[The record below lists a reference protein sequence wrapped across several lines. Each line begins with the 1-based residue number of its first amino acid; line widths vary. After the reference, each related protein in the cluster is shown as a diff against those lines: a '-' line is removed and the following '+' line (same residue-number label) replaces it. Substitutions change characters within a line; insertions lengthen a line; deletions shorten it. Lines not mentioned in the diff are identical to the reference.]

1 MVVQGVEDIGW
12 NEVAE
17 IRLADGEVRH
27 GVVLDVHLDYAIVEV
42 LEGTAGMRLDG
53 VRTAF
58 GGGPMSVPIT
68 EDWLGRVCDGRGE
81 PLDEGPPILGS
92 RRREI
97 TGTPINPAVR
107 IPPSEPIITGV
118 SSIDGLATLVR
129 GQKLPI
135 FSVGG
140 LPHLELAAQIAVQA
154 HVAGEPFAVVF
165 AALGVTHADAAS
177 LRRTLETR
185 AGERETVLFINT
197 ADDPVVERLMTP
209 RLALTVAEH
218 LAFECDRHV
227 LVLLAD
233 VTNYAEALRQVSA
246 ARGEVPTRR
255 GYPGYLY
262 SDLASLFE
270 RAGRMRDRRG
280 SVTLVPVLTM
290 PAGDITHPVPDLTG
304 YITEGQL
311 VLAADLHARGVY
323 PPLDLMGSLSRLMR
337 RGTGAHLTREDHPEL
352 SDQLY
357 ALTARAAAGGR
368 ARRDRRR
375 RRAAG
380 RRPAPARISRERSSA
395 SSSARGSSEARTLEA
410 TLDLGW
416 QVASRLPAAELTMV
430 SRQTLATRYRAEGS
444 PMPSTGT
451 SGKAARLV
459 LRRQLEVARRGAD
472 LLSRKR
478 QALLADQRRLREEAA
493 ATAAEWT
500 EAVDEAERWL
510 ARAALLDGASE
521 MAQDRLIPGALA
533 GADGRLGAV
542 DGHRPT
548 THRRLRAGPSPAG
561 LLAGRELGS
570 ALRSVRLP
578 PRDPSRRRAGRRP
591 DRARAGLARAR
602 HRRPPGTRDRAALDP
617 AARGR
622 PGRARAQPRGGRTR
636 GGRAPA
642 PARPTPR
649 GALSRAL
656 VQ

>member
-1 MVVQGVEDIGW
+1 MSAAGGPGEGRREDPVQLPPRPIEYSSTASIRGPLMVVQGVEDVGW

-27 GVVLDVHLDYAIVEV
+27 GVVLDIHLDYAIVEV
-42 LEGTAGMRLDG
+42 LEGTAGMRLEG

-58 GGGPMSVPIT
+58 GGGPMSVPVT

-81 PLDEGPPILGS
+81 PLDEGPPILAS

-118 SSIDGLATLVR
+118 SAIDGLATLVR

-165 AALGVTHADAAS
+165 AALGVTHTDAAS
-177 LRRTLETR
+177 LRQTLETR
-185 AGERETVLFINT
+185 AGEREAVLFINT

-246 ARGEVPTRR
+246 ARGEIPTRR
-255 GYPGYLY
+255 GFPGYLY

-270 RAGRMRDRRG
+270 RAGRMRDRPG

-311 VLAADLHARGVY
+311 VLATDLHARGIY

-337 RGTGAHLTREDHPEL
+337 RGTGAHLTREDHLEL

-357 ALTARAAAGGR
+357 ALTARALQAAELAEIVGADALPAADQRLLAFR
-368 ARRDRRR
+368 AQL
-375 RRAAG
+375 
-380 RRPAPARISRERSSA
+380 ERKFLSQGQQES
-395 SSSARGSSEARTLEA
+395 RTLET

-416 QVASRLPAAELTMV
+416 QVVSQLPATELTMV
-430 SRQTLATRYRAEGS
+430 SRQTLAAHYRAE
-444 PMPSTGT
+444 
-451 SGKAARLV
+451 
-459 LRRQLEVARRGAD
+459 ED
-472 LLSRKR
+472 
-478 QALLADQRRLREEAA
+478 D
-493 ATAAEWT
+493 AEH
-500 EAVDEAERWL
+500 
-510 ARAALLDGASE
+510 
-521 MAQDRLIPGALA
+521 
-533 GADGRLGAV
+533 
-542 DGHRPT
+542 GHV
-548 THRRLRAGPSPAG
+548 G
-561 LLAGRELGS
+561 
-570 ALRSVRLP
+570 
-578 PRDPSRRRAGRRP
+578 
-591 DRARAGLARAR
+591 
-602 HRRPPGTRDRAALDP
+602 
-617 AARGR
+617 
-622 PGRARAQPRGGRTR
+622 
-636 GGRAPA
+636 
-642 PARPTPR
+642 
-649 GALSRAL
+649 
-656 VQ
+656 

>member
-1 MVVQGVEDIGW
+1 MTGARAGGEGRGDDPARLPPQPIEYSSTASIRGPLMVVQGVRDIGW

-27 GVVLDVHLDYAIVEV
+27 GVVLDIHLDHAVVEV

-58 GGGPMSVPIT
+58 GGGPMSVPVT

-81 PLDEGPPILGS
+81 PLDGGPPILDS
-92 RRREI
+92 RHREI
-97 TGTPINPAVR
+97 AGTPINPAVR
-107 IPPSEPIITGV
+107 TPPSEPIITGI
-118 SSIDGLATLVR
+118 SAIDGLATLVR

-177 LRRTLETR
+177 LRATLETR
-185 AGERETVLFINT
+185 ADEREAVLFINT
-197 ADDPVVERLMTP
+197 AEDPVLERLMTP

-270 RAGRMRDRRG
+270 RAGRMRGRRG

-337 RGTGAHLTREDHPEL
+337 RGAGGTLTREDHLEL

-357 ALTARAAAGGR
+357 SLMARALQAADLAEIVGADALPAADQRLLAFRTALEREFLSQGR
-368 ARRDRRR
+368 Q
-375 RRAAG
+375 
-380 RRPAPARISRERSSA
+380 
-395 SSSARGSSEARTLEA
+395 EARTLEA

-416 QVASRLPAAELTMV
+416 RVASRLPAAELTMV
-430 SRQTLATRYRAEGS
+430 SRQTLASRYRGEEPNAEHGNV
-444 PMPSTGT
+444 G
-451 SGKAARLV
+451 
-459 LRRQLEVARRGAD
+459 
-472 LLSRKR
+472 
-478 QALLADQRRLREEAA
+478 
-493 ATAAEWT
+493 
-500 EAVDEAERWL
+500 
-510 ARAALLDGASE
+510 
-521 MAQDRLIPGALA
+521 
-533 GADGRLGAV
+533 
-542 DGHRPT
+542 
-548 THRRLRAGPSPAG
+548 
-561 LLAGRELGS
+561 
-570 ALRSVRLP
+570 
-578 PRDPSRRRAGRRP
+578 
-591 DRARAGLARAR
+591 
-602 HRRPPGTRDRAALDP
+602 
-617 AARGR
+617 
-622 PGRARAQPRGGRTR
+622 
-636 GGRAPA
+636 
-642 PARPTPR
+642 
-649 GALSRAL
+649 
-656 VQ
+656 

>member
-1 MVVQGVEDIGW
+1 MTSASVPGEGRPEDQAELPPQPIEYSSTASIRGPLMVVRGVEGIGW

-27 GVVLDVHLDYAIVEV
+27 GVVLDVHLDHAIVEV
-42 LEGTAGMRLDG
+42 LEGTTGMRLDG

-58 GGGPMSVPIT
+58 GGAPMSVAIT
-68 EDWLGRVCDGRGE
+68 EDWLGRVCNGRGE
-81 PLDEGPPILGS
+81 PLDGGPPVLSS

-118 SSIDGLATLVR
+118 SAIDGLATLVR

-154 HVAGEPFAVVF
+154 HVADEPFAVVF

-177 LRRTLETR
+177 LQRTLETR
-185 AGERETVLFINT
+185 AGEGEAVLFVNT

-270 RAGRMRDRRG
+270 RAGRMRDHRG

-357 ALTARAAAGGR
+357 SLTARALQAAELAEIVG
-368 ARRDRRR
+368 ADALPVVDRRLL
-375 RRAAG
+375 AF
-380 RRPAPARISRERSSA
+380 REALEREFLSQ
-395 SSSARGSSEARTLEA
+395 GQQEARTLER

-416 QVASRLPAAELTMV
+416 QVASRLPAAELTMI
-430 SRQTLATRYRAEGS
+430 SRQTLAARYRE
-444 PMPSTGT
+444 
-451 SGKAARLV
+451 
-459 LRRQLEVARRGAD
+459 
-472 LLSRKR
+472 
-478 QALLADQRRLREEAA
+478 EEAD
-493 ATAAEWT
+493 AEH
-500 EAVDEAERWL
+500 
-510 ARAALLDGASE
+510 
-521 MAQDRLIPGALA
+521 
-533 GADGRLGAV
+533 
-542 DGHRPT
+542 GHV
-548 THRRLRAGPSPAG
+548 G
-561 LLAGRELGS
+561 
-570 ALRSVRLP
+570 
-578 PRDPSRRRAGRRP
+578 
-591 DRARAGLARAR
+591 
-602 HRRPPGTRDRAALDP
+602 
-617 AARGR
+617 
-622 PGRARAQPRGGRTR
+622 
-636 GGRAPA
+636 
-642 PARPTPR
+642 
-649 GALSRAL
+649 
-656 VQ
+656 

>member
-1 MVVQGVEDIGW
+1 MTAARVPGDGPAGEPAPPGPGDGPAGEPAPPVRGDGHAGEPAPLAPQPIEYSSTASLRGPLMAVEGVRDIGW

-27 GVVLDVHLDYAIVEV
+27 GVVLDIHLDYAIVEV

-58 GGGPMSVPIT
+58 GGGPMSVPVT
-68 EDWLGRVCDGRGE
+68 EEWLGRVCDGRGE
-81 PLDEGPPILGS
+81 PLDGGPPILSG

-97 TGTPINPAVR
+97 AGAPINPAVR
-107 IPPSEPIITGV
+107 LPPSEPIVTGV
-118 SSIDGLATLVR
+118 SAIDGLATLVR

-177 LRRTLETR
+177 LRRTLQER
-185 AGERETVLFINT
+185 AEEREAVLFINT
-197 ADDPVVERLMTP
+197 AEDPVVERLMTP

-270 RAGRMRDRRG
+270 RAGRMRGHRG

-311 VLAADLHARGVY
+311 VLSADLHTRGIY

-337 RGTGAHLTREDHPEL
+337 RGAGAQLTREDHLEL

-357 ALTARAAAGGR
+357 ALTARALQAAELAEIVGADALPTADQRLLVFHAALERELLSQGR
-368 ARRDRRR
+368 H
-375 RRAAG
+375 
-380 RRPAPARISRERSSA
+380 
-395 SSSARGSSEARTLEA
+395 EARTLQE
-410 TLDLGW
+410 TLDRGW
-416 QVASRLPAAELTMV
+416 QVASCLPAAELTMV
-430 SRQTLATRYRAEGS
+430 SRQTLAARYRPQELDPEPAAAHGDL
-444 PMPSTGT
+444 
-451 SGKAARLV
+451 KRLLHAAREPDA
-459 LRRQLEVARRGAD
+459 Q
-472 LLSRKR
+472 
-478 QALLADQRRLREEAA
+478 EEPD
-493 ATAAEWT
+493 AEP
-500 EAVDEAERWL
+500 EEEPDAEPEEEPD
-510 ARAALLDGASE
+510 AEPEEEPDAE
-521 MAQDRLIPGALA
+521 H
-533 GADGRLGAV
+533 
-542 DGHRPT
+542 GHV
-548 THRRLRAGPSPAG
+548 G
-561 LLAGRELGS
+561 
-570 ALRSVRLP
+570 
-578 PRDPSRRRAGRRP
+578 
-591 DRARAGLARAR
+591 
-602 HRRPPGTRDRAALDP
+602 
-617 AARGR
+617 
-622 PGRARAQPRGGRTR
+622 
-636 GGRAPA
+636 
-642 PARPTPR
+642 
-649 GALSRAL
+649 
-656 VQ
+656 

>member
-1 MVVQGVEDIGW
+1 MTAAHAPGEGRREDPAPLPPQPIEYSATASIRGPLIVVEGVRDIGW

-17 IRLADGEVRH
+17 IRLAGGEVRH
-27 GVVLDVHLDYAIVEV
+27 GVVLDVHLDHAVVEV

-58 GGGPMSVPIT
+58 GGGPMSVPVT
-68 EDWLGRVCDGRGE
+68 EEWLGRVCDGRGE
-81 PLDEGPPILGS
+81 PLDGGPPILSS

-97 TGTPINPAVR
+97 AGTPVNPAVR
-107 IPPSEPIITGV
+107 LPPSEPIVTGV
-118 SSIDGLATLVR
+118 SAIDGLATLVR

-165 AALGVTHADAAS
+165 AALGVTHADAAL
-177 LRRTLETR
+177 LRATLQPR
-185 AGERETVLFINT
+185 ADEREAVLFLNT

-270 RAGRMRDRRG
+270 RAGRMRGRRG

-323 PPLDLMGSLSRLMR
+323 PPLDLMSSLSRLMR

-357 ALTARAAAGGR
+357 ALTARALQAAELAEIVGADALPASDQR
-368 ARRDRRR
+368 LLVF
-375 RRAAG
+375 RAALERELLSQG
-380 RRPAPARISRERSSA
+380 RQ
-395 SSSARGSSEARTLEA
+395 EARTLEE
-410 TLDLGW
+410 TLDRGW
-416 QVASRLPAAELTMV
+416 RVASRLPAAELTMV
-430 SRQTLATRYRAEGS
+430 SRQTLAVRYRPEQLDAE
-444 PMPSTGT
+444 
-451 SGKAARLV
+451 
-459 LRRQLEVARRGAD
+459 
-472 LLSRKR
+472 
-478 QALLADQRRLREEAA
+478 EEPD
-493 ATAAEWT
+493 AEH
-500 EAVDEAERWL
+500 
-510 ARAALLDGASE
+510 
-521 MAQDRLIPGALA
+521 
-533 GADGRLGAV
+533 
-542 DGHRPT
+542 GHI
-548 THRRLRAGPSPAG
+548 G
-561 LLAGRELGS
+561 
-570 ALRSVRLP
+570 
-578 PRDPSRRRAGRRP
+578 
-591 DRARAGLARAR
+591 
-602 HRRPPGTRDRAALDP
+602 
-617 AARGR
+617 
-622 PGRARAQPRGGRTR
+622 
-636 GGRAPA
+636 
-642 PARPTPR
+642 
-649 GALSRAL
+649 
-656 VQ
+656 

>member
-1 MVVQGVEDIGW
+1 MTAAGTPGEERREGPAQLGPQPIEYSSTASIRGPLIVVEGVRDVGW

-27 GVVLDVHLDYAIVEV
+27 GVVLDVHLDHAVVEV

-68 EDWLGRVCDGRGE
+68 EDWLGRVCDGRGQ
-81 PLDEGPPILGS
+81 PLDGGPPILGS

-97 TGTPINPAVR
+97 NGTPINPAVR
-107 IPPSEPIITGV
+107 IPPSEPIVTGV
-118 SSIDGLATLVR
+118 SAIDGLATLVR

-154 HVAGEPFAVVF
+154 NVAGEPFAVVF

-177 LRRTLETR
+177 LRETLETR
-185 AGERETVLFINT
+185 AGERETVMFVNT
-197 ADDPVVERLMTP
+197 ADDPVVERVMTP
-209 RLALTVAEH
+209 RVALTVAEH

-233 VTNYAEALRQVSA
+233 MTNYAEAVRQVSA

-270 RAGRMRDRRG
+270 RAGRMRGCQG

-311 VLAADLHARGVY
+311 VLATDLHVRGVY

-337 RGTGAHLTREDHPEL
+337 RGAGGGLTREDHLEL

-357 ALTARAAAGGR
+357 SLMARALQAAELAEIVGADALPVADQRLLAFRTALEREFLSQGR
-368 ARRDRRR
+368 Q
-375 RRAAG
+375 
-380 RRPAPARISRERSSA
+380 
-395 SSSARGSSEARTLEA
+395 EARTVDA

-430 SRQTLATRYRAEGS
+430 SRQTLAARYRGEEPDAEH
-444 PMPSTGT
+444 
-451 SGKAARLV
+451 
-459 LRRQLEVARRGAD
+459 
-472 LLSRKR
+472 
-478 QALLADQRRLREEAA
+478 
-493 ATAAEWT
+493 
-500 EAVDEAERWL
+500 
-510 ARAALLDGASE
+510 
-521 MAQDRLIPGALA
+521 
-533 GADGRLGAV
+533 
-542 DGHRPT
+542 GHV
-548 THRRLRAGPSPAG
+548 G
-561 LLAGRELGS
+561 
-570 ALRSVRLP
+570 
-578 PRDPSRRRAGRRP
+578 
-591 DRARAGLARAR
+591 
-602 HRRPPGTRDRAALDP
+602 
-617 AARGR
+617 
-622 PGRARAQPRGGRTR
+622 
-636 GGRAPA
+636 
-642 PARPTPR
+642 
-649 GALSRAL
+649 
-656 VQ
+656 